1 MVSAAAAQDRPPV
14 PCAPC
19 LALEIGDSHGTRTP
33 AVTAVRAAGAE
44 VGIIIH
50 PDAPAPS
57 SALDDVSFVIVEPLA
72 GTKVPGADMQVFA
85 VRTLATSMR
94 ASHPSLRIVID
105 VDAFAAAGVAADR
118 LRPYADASLG
128 ASEPWRRGG
137 GVTPTSADEL
147 IRLSLT
153 SGVERVVLPLAG
165 IPDSAL
171 LEFAARAAILVD
183 VNAQRRPTVGEIIAR
198 HQAARRRQADLI
210 QSTIAR
216 GTTSVIFE
224 VPGFVAP
231 VNITAD
237 TTVFANN
244 GAPDIEHRNIRVN
257 GAPITGGTA
266 DVEPLL
272 PLVEAERMGTP
283 PLTISLDDA
292 YEYTLEGE
300 EASGEGRAYVV
311 SFKPRLRPSTP
322 AASARQARAQ
332 RASTGGRAWID
343 AADFSLRR
351 LQIVQ
356 SGLRGPI
363 VSSEQIDDFDAVP
376 VGERWVRLPV
386 RTRIFQIYDGVGYR
400 TPVHRTI
407 ELPIYEINA
416 TDFDE
421 RLAAAYA
428 SPNVMMRE
436 TAEGLR
442 YLVRDGTGAGRRV
455 AASANRPIR
464 IAVVGVLIDSNITA
478 ALPFAGLNYLD
489 LNLLRTGMQV
499 SAFFGGAYGEA
510 SWSLPSI
517 GRSRWQL
524 DGRAFGIVPRYYDR
538 SFRQGIER
546 HQENIEQRPAHVSA
560 SAVRPIS
567 QRLRLRAGYEFDVTS
582 FARASTT
589 ARTFR
594 VPATAIVHGFVGA
607 LEAQRDAWT
616 FHAWWNP
623 ARRQG
628 WREWGGPLDYSPRH
642 RDFQRYGVTV
652 NRTVSLRPA
661 LASRV
666 ETSWVAGHDL
676 DRFSR
681 YSFNS
686 FDNRLHGY
694 PTASIRYDRGVIARS
709 VTSVGRRGLRLDGF
723 ADLAL
728 VRDVG
733 FGTAYRGYPGT
744 GAAIELPGP
753 FRTLVAVEWG
763 YGFKGLRTNG
773 RQGTQTMRV
782 TGYRMF

>member
-1 MVSAAAAQDRPPV
+1 
-14 PCAPC
+14 
-19 LALEIGDSHGTRTP
+19 LEIDDSHGARTP
-33 AVTAVRAAGAE
+33 AVAAARAAGAE
-44 VGIIIH
+44 VGIVVH
-50 PDAPAPS
+50 PDAPASS
-57 SALDDVSFVIVEPLA
+57 SALEDVSFVIVEPLD
-72 GTKVPGADMQVFA
+72 GTKVPGVDTQVFA

-94 ASHPSLRIVID
+94 ASHPALRIVID
-105 VDAFAAAGVAADR
+105 IDAFAAAGVAADR
-118 LRPYADASLG
+118 MRPYADASLG
-128 ASEPWRRGG
+128 ASEPWRRAS
-137 GVTPTSADEL
+137 GVAPTSVDEL

-153 SGVERVVLPLAG
+153 SGVERIVLPLAG

-171 LEFAARAAILVD
+171 LEFAARAAVPVD
-183 VNAQRRPTVGEIIAR
+183 VTAQRRLTVGEIIAR
-198 HQAARRRQADLI
+198 HQAERRRQADLI
-210 QSTIAR
+210 HSTIAR

-237 TTVFANN
+237 TTVFAKN
-244 GAPDIEHRNIRVN
+244 GAPDMEHRNIRVN

-283 PLTISLDDA
+283 PLAISLDDA

-300 EASGEGRAYVV
+300 EAFGEGRAYVV
-311 SFKPRLRPSTP
+311 SFKPRLRRSDPS
-322 AASARQARAQ
+322 ASARQATAQ
-332 RASTGGRAWID
+332 GASTAGRAWID

-386 RTRIFQIYDGVGYR
+386 HTRIFQIYDGVGYR

-407 ELPIYEINA
+407 DLPIHEINA
-416 TDFDE
+416 TDFGE

-442 YLVRDGTGAGRRV
+442 YLVRDGNGAGRRV
-455 AASANRPIR
+455 AAAANRPIR
-464 IAVVGVLIDSNITA
+464 IAVVGMLVDSNITA

-489 LNLLRTGMQV
+489 LNLFGTGMQV

-546 HQENIEQRPAHVSA
+546 YQENIEQRPAHVSA

-589 ARTFR
+589 ARSFR

-628 WREWGGPLDYSPRH
+628 WREWGITTMADAKDPANELAGRVFQTGLDYRPRH
-642 RDFQRYGVTV
+642 RDFQRYGVTLS
-652 NRTVSLRPA
+652 RTVSLRPA

-666 ETSWVAGHDL
+666 ETAWVSGHDL

-694 PTASIRYDRGVIARS
+694 PTASIRYDRGVVARS

-744 GAAIELPGP
+744 GAAVELPGP

-763 YGFKGLRTNG
+763 YGFKGLRTNA
-773 RQGTQTMRV
+773 RQGTQTMRI